1 MASREREVLMFTPE
15 EFEPPTRRPT
25 VHVMVGDFVASLGFD
40 PETGITYEVF
50 FTKRGMKAGESQVSE
65 DLYELG
71 VQISKEMQSLLGKT
85 GTMKITL
92 TKQND

>member
-1 MASREREVLMFTPE
+1 MLTST

-25 VHVMVGDFVASLGFD
+25 VHVAVGDFVASLGFD
-40 PETGITYEVF
+40 PTTGITYEVF
-50 FTKRGMKAGESQVSE
+50 FSKRGIKAGESQVSD

-71 VQISKEMQSLLGKT
+71 VQISKEMQNLLGKM
-85 GTMKITL
+85 GTMEITL

>member
-1 MASREREVLMFTPE
+1 MFTSID
-15 EFEPPTRRPT
+15 FEPPTRRPT
-25 VHVMVGDFVASLGFD
+25 VHVTVGDFVASLGFD
-40 PETGITYEVF
+40 PTTGITYEVF
-50 FTKRGMKAGESQVSE
+50 FTKRGSKAGTSQVSD

-92 TKQND
+92 TKQDG

>member
-1 MASREREVLMFTPE
+1 MFIPE
-15 EFEPPTRRPT
+15 EFDPPTRRPT
-25 VHVMVGDFVASLGFD
+25 VHITVGNFVASLGFD

-50 FTKRGMKAGESQVSE
+50 FTKRGIKAGESEISD

-71 VQISKEMQSLLGKT
+71 VQISKEMQNLLGKK

-92 TKQND
+92 TNQND